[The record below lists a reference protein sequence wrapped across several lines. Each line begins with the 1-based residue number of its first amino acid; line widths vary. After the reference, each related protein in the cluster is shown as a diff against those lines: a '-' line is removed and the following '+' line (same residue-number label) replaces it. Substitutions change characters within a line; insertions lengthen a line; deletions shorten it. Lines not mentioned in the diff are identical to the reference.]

1 VTGDALRILL
11 QATTIASLIW
21 AAGGGL
27 YLLALGGRSPAADSA
42 ARMAT
47 RVAALMGVA
56 AVTASTLLQLLDIG
70 GDWSAAFDP
79 FTLQLF
85 GEISGVASGLRV
97 SGLLVLTLWLSVGGP
112 PLVGV
117 SGVAV
122 VIASFAFSGHV
133 VSHEP
138 SALLRLVVAGHV
150 CAAAFWL
157 GALFPLRAA
166 ALGDP
171 PEAAARLMDAFAVRA
186 TAALLLLVAAGFA
199 LAILLSGQPPWRWL
213 ETAWGRG
220 LLIKLGL
227 VAVLLGFAAFHRFM
241 LTENLRR
248 GRPGAGRTFAAS
260 IVAETVVALMIVIVT
275 VSFASQF
282 SPTGE

>member
-1 VTGDALRILL
+1 MTGDVLRILL
-11 QATTIASLIW
+11 QATTITSLIW

-27 YLLALGGRSPAADSA
+27 YRLALGGRSQAAD
-42 ARMAT
+42 
-47 RVAALMGVA
+47 RVARTATSIAALLGLA
-56 AVTASTLLQLLDIG
+56 AITVSALFQLLDIG

-97 SGLLVLTLWLSVGGP
+97 SGLLVLAFWLSVGGP

-117 SGVAV
+117 SGVAA

-138 SALLRLVVAGHV
+138 SALLRLAVAGHV

-157 GALFPLRAA
+157 GALLPLRAA
-166 ALGDP
+166 ALRDP

-186 TAALLLLVAAGFA
+186 TAALFLLVAAGGA
-199 LAILLSGQPPWRWL
+199 LAFLLSGHPPWSWL
-213 ETAWGRG
+213 ETDWGRG
-220 LLIKLGL
+220 LLVKLGL
-227 VAVLLGFAAFHRFM
+227 VAFLLGFAAFHRFA

-260 IVAETVVALMIVIVT
+260 IVAETVVALLIVIVT
-275 VSFASQF
+275 VSFSSRF